1 MADWS
6 TLLKVEAELSVPVGT
21 AQLARFDM
29 TAPVDATMTVKNTY
43 WLDLC
48 LTPRPQNARACY
60 LDHWN
65 PQRFEKLGKLF
76 LLPAGEAL
84 QARSDGCT
92 SQTSLVCQLNPEQLQ
107 QWFDGDLQWTDQRLQ
122 ASLDIPESSIHNLL
136 LRLAQELRHPGFAS
150 EAMVEL
156 MVAQLTIELGRYCVN
171 VKEGPQSGGLTSWR
185 IRLIEER
192 LREVREAPSL
202 AELAG
207 LCGLSVRQLT
217 RGFRSTRQCSIGDF
231 IANNRIDQARE
242 LLSSGKSVKA
252 IAYTLGFASPSSFC
266 YAFRRA
272 TGETPGQF
280 RQRLHLIN

>member
-1 MADWS
+1 MADGS
-6 TLLKVEAELSVPVGT
+6 QLVKVEAELSVPVGT
-21 AQLARFDM
+21 AQLTRFNM
-29 TAPVDATMTVKNTY
+29 TTPIDATYAAKNTY

-60 LDHWN
+60 LDHWS

-84 QARSDGCT
+84 QARSDGCA
-92 SQTSLVCQLNPEQLQ
+92 SQTSLVCRLNPEELQ
-107 QWFDGDLQWTDQRLQ
+107 QWFDGDLHWTDQRLQ
-122 ASLDIPESSIHNLL
+122 ASLDIPEPSIHNLL

-171 VKEGPQSGGLTSWR
+171 VTDSPNSGGLASWR

-202 AELAG
+202 TELAH

-217 RGFRSTRQCSIGDF
+217 RGFRSSRQCSIGDY
-231 IANNRIDQARE
+231 IANNRIDQARDM
-242 LLSSGKSVKA
+242 LASGQSVKA

-272 TGETPGQF
+272 TGETPGHF
-280 RQRLHLIN
+280 RQRLHRVN